1 MRKNLKINFMFK
13 ENNIFIIAILLIIL
27 IGIIIYYTT
36 NSRNIINSNIESFI
50 DTAGSRPHMDGTTWN
65 NDIERKAGYVL
76 NECELGSLCKTADSE
91 NWGIYNGNCECIEK
105 PKDKKKET
113 VTKSKPASKSINSA
127 YFPNIPGVPEKDKAC
142 VSNSSNFDAICKK
155 QNINYQVLGLIKCND
170 TESRPKC
177 GMYTDSE
184 DDSITTPCLNKSDDF
199 NTWCRF
205 YSNKYDKIGYNVNSI
220 GAKKVLVGADGGCYV
235 NGKSDNS
242 KARGICTYDYTDE
255 VIKLDAP
262 NSIVDYNVFTQCKYM
277 KGTDF
282 IDECSKLLKLDYS
295 KTYADQI
302 TSYDCN
308 PGFARAKC
316 LNNKDKM
323 PYNEMQYPINTTT
336 NSITRRCKC
345 TDE

>member
-1 MRKNLKINFMFK
+1 MRKNLKLNFIFK
-13 ENNIFIIAILLIIL
+13 GNTIFIVAIILIIL
-27 IGIIIYYTT
+27 IGIIIYSTT
-36 NSRNIINSNIESFI
+36 NSRNSNIESFI
-50 DTAGSRPHMDGTTWN
+50 DTAGSRSHIDGTSWN
-65 NDIERKAGYVL
+65 NDDERRVGKVL
-76 NECELGSLCKTADSE
+76 NECQLGMRCKTPDFS
-91 NWGIYNGNCECIEK
+91 NWGIYNESCECIVE
-105 PKDKKKET
+105 PKDKKEES
-113 VTKSKPASKSINSA
+113 VSKPKPSSNPINSA
-127 YFPNIPGVPEKDKAC
+127 YSPSLPGILEKDKAC
-142 VSNSSNFDAICKK
+142 MPNSSDFDAICKK
-155 QNINYQVLGLIKCND
+155 QNINYQVLDLIKCND
-170 TESRPKC
+170 TESRPVC
-177 GMYTDSE
+177 GMNTDYE

-220 GAKKVLVGADGGCYV
+220 GAKKVLVGAAGGCYV
-235 NGKSDNS
+235 NGQPDNS
-242 KARGICTYDYTDE
+242 KARGVCTYDYTDE

-262 NSIVDYNVFTQCKYM
+262 NSNVDYNVFTKCKYM

-323 PYNEMQYPINTTT
+323 PYNEIQYPINLTT
-336 NSITRRCKC
+336 NSRTRKCKC

>member
-1 MRKNLKINFMFK
+1 MRKNLKFNFIFK
-13 ENNIFIIAILLIIL
+13 ENTIFIVAIILIIL
-27 IGIIIYYTT
+27 IGIIIY
-36 NSRNIINSNIESFI
+36 SMRNIESFT
-50 DTAGSRPHMDGTTWN
+50 DTTGSRSNMDGTSWN
-65 NDIERKAGYVL
+65 NDVERKAGSVS
-76 NECELGSLCKTADSE
+76 NESEPGSLCKTSDSE
-91 NWGIYNGNCECIEK
+91 DWGIYNRPGDCIAK
-105 PKDKKKET
+105 PKDKKEEA
-113 VTKSKPASKSINSA
+113 VTKPKSSSNSINSA
-127 YFPNIPGVPEKDKAC
+127 YFPKTTMSGVPEKNKDC

-155 QNINYQVLGLIKCND
+155 QNIHYQVLNLIKCND
-170 TESRPKC
+170 TESRPVC
-177 GMYTDSE
+177 GMNTDSE
-184 DDSITTPCLNKSDDF
+184 DEYITTPCLNKSDDF

-220 GAKKVLVGADGGCYV
+220 GAKKVLVGADGGCYL
-235 NGKSDNS
+235 NGKPDNY

-262 NSIVDYNVFTQCKYM
+262 NPNVDYNVFTQCKYM

-282 IDECSKLLKLDYS
+282 IQECSKLLKLNYNE
-295 KTYADQI
+295 TYADQI

-323 PYNEMQYPINTTT
+323 PLNEIQYPINTTT
-336 NSITRRCKC
+336 NSRKQKCKC